1 MTPYS
6 VLLAGYLGVFAVAL
20 LLDGYAR
27 AGHGPIRPIAIVLDA
42 AVATPAGRCL
52 VRAAWFWAGFHF
64 LLVDDH
70 SARVKSGGHA

>member
-1 MTPYS
+1 MAGDPVTPYS

-27 AGHGPIRPIAIVLDA
+27 AGHGPILPIATVLDA

-52 VRAAWFWAGFHF
+52 VWAAWFWAGFHF
-64 LLVDDH
+64 L
-70 SARVKSGGHA
+70 AR